1 MNTDLIQRIEEH
13 FGVKIDE
20 PIAFDGKTFHRFD
33 VDKKGDKA
41 LWVIAFEDGNVQ
53 AGNWKTGES
62 AFFYAKTE
70 AEENIL
76 QQKSIVERTRKEL
89 ETFRL
94 SSLKKAK
101 ELYESLPPASAD
113 QEYLVRKRIKAVD
126 GVRQE
131 GKSLV
136 IPGFDPKGDLQ
147 TIQHI
152 LPNGEKRFF
161 IGCTTAGAYFVIG
174 EVSNQMYLVE
184 GYATGYSVYEATGA
198 GVVVA
203 FNAGNLESASKAFLS
218 THPDVS
224 LIVVADNDF
233 PRNGEKKGVGE
244 LKAEKTGL
252 PYVLIPKQGMD
263 ANDYLLAGNDL
274 KMLLQSSAVSVK
286 NPLGLVF
293 DYDLSKDLTELG
305 WLIDG
310 WIPRNSIIMIYGSPG
325 CSKSTLS
332 VDLAMSYACKLEEWN
347 KHSIDHQGGVVV
359 YLSGEGYPGLIKRKM
374 VWEQVH
380 DVSSIG
386 SIAFSKRVSKIN
398 TPEGYEE
405 TAKALKALDKPIDLI
420 LIDTFRRAFEGDEN
434 DSGATESFFS
444 ALQRLSDEFK
454 GASIIIIHHAGKNP
468 KGGPRGSSNHAASVD
483 VLISVERD
491 RTKNLIKV
499 TQEKQKDAE
508 ELEPEYFKMESATL
522 IDIRDSK
529 GRELSAPYIS
539 GLNKNEVSDAN
550 IISPIK
556 KADAFTLFKKMWKG
570 TKRKV
575 EGEVGEYPF
584 ISIAEFLDY
593 YVSKKGISKKSASNY
608 LRAERCPFAE
618 LLKNGKM
625 KWEDEGFY
633 LTDKDLIKNLENNTT
648 ETEEEDE
655 PDTVF

>member
-101 ELYESLPPASAD
+101 ELYESLPPASAE
-113 QEYLVRKRIKAVD
+113 QEYLVRKKIKAVD

-174 EVSNQMYLVE
+174 EVSDQMYLVE
-184 GYATGYSVYEATGA
+184 GYATGYSVYEATGS

-218 THPDVS
+218 SHPDVS
-224 LIVVADNDF
+224 LIVIADNDL
-233 PRNGEKKGVGE
+233 PREGEKKGIGE
-244 LKAEKTGL
+244 IKAEKTGL
-252 PYVLIPKQGMD
+252 PYILIPIQGMD
-263 ANDYLLAGNDL
+263 ANDYLVAGNDL
-274 KMLLQSSAVSVK
+274 KQLLQSSEVSVS
-286 NPLGLVF
+286 NPLGMVF
-293 DYDLSKDLTELG
+293 DFDMAKDLTDLG
-305 WLIDG
+305 WLIEG
-310 WIPRNSIIMIYGSPG
+310 WIPRKSIVMIYGSPG
-325 CSKSTLS
+325 CAKSTLS

-359 YLSGEGYPGLIKRKM
+359 YLSGEGYPGLIKRKL

-380 DVSSIG
+380 KVKSVG
-386 SIAFSKRVSKIN
+386 SIAFSKRVPKIN
-398 TPEGYEE
+398 TSEGYDD
-405 TAKALKALDKPIDLI
+405 TVKALKALNKPIDLI

-444 ALQRLSDEFK
+444 ALQRLLDEFD
-454 GASIIIIHHAGKNP
+454 GASIIVVHHAGKNP

-483 VLISVERD
+483 VLASVERD

-499 TQEKQKDAE
+499 TQDKQKDAE
-508 ELEPEYFKMESATL
+508 ELFPEYFTMESAILTEMH
-522 IDIRDSK
+522 DSK
-529 GRELSAPYIS
+529 GRDLSAPYIAPIK
-539 GLNKNEVSDAN
+539 NKDAEGEN
-550 IISPIK
+550 QLSLFK
-556 KADAFTLFKKMWKG
+556 KADGFTLFKKMWKG
-570 TKRKV
+570 TKRKLDG
-575 EGEVGEYPF
+575 EMGEVPF
-584 ISIAEFLDY
+584 VSVADFLDF
-593 YVSKKGISKKSASNY
+593 YVLTKGIAKKSASNY

-618 LLKNGKM
+618 LLKFGKM
-625 KWEDEGFY
+625 KWEEEGFY
-633 LTDKDLIKNLENNTT
+633 LTDAVLIKTIENKKT
-648 ETEEEDE
+648 ETDEEEE

>member
-1 MNTDLIQRIEEH
+1 MNNDLIKDVEEY
-13 FGVKIDE
+13 FGVTIDK
-20 PIAFDGKTFHRFD
+20 PIDFDGKTFHRFD
-33 VDKKGDKA
+33 IDKKGDGA
-41 LWVIAFEDGNVQ
+41 LWMIAFTDGNIQ
-53 AGNWKTGES
+53 AGNWKTGEVV
-62 AFFYAKTE
+62 FFSNKKKEESNALSRE
-70 AEENIL
+70 AVI
-76 QQKSIVERTRKEL
+76 ERTRAEVEKIQL
-89 ETFRL
+89 ASRN
-94 SSLKKAK
+94 KAK
-101 ELYESLPPASAD
+101 ELYDTLPPASAD
-113 QEYLVRKRIKAVD
+113 QEYLVRKRIKAVE
-126 GVRQE
+126 GIRQE

-136 IPGFDPKGDLQ
+136 IPGLDSKGQLQ

-161 IGCTTAGAYFVIG
+161 IGCTTTGAYFVIG
-174 EVSNQMYLVE
+174 KISKQMYLVE
-184 GYATGYSVYEATGA
+184 GYATGYSVYEATGS

-203 FNAGNLESASKAFLS
+203 FNAGNLEPASKAFLS
-218 THPDVS
+218 SHPDVS
-224 LIVVADNDF
+224 LIVVADNDI
-233 PRNGEKKGVGE
+233 PREGEKKGVGE

-252 PYVLIPKQGMD
+252 PYILIPKQGMD

-274 KMLLQSSAVSVK
+274 KMLLQSSAISVR

-310 WIPRNSIIMIYGSPG
+310 WIPRNSIVMIYGSPG
-325 CSKSTLS
+325 CAKSTLS

-550 IISPIK
+550 IISPFK
-556 KADAFTLFKKMWKG
+556 RADAFSLFRKMWKG
-570 TKRKV
+570 SKRKID
-575 EGEVGEYPF
+575 GLAGEYPF
-584 ISIAEFLDY
+584 ISVADYLDY
-593 YVSKKGISKKSASNY
+593 YVSEKGLLKKSASNY

-618 LLKNGKM
+618 LLKAGKM
-625 KWEDEGFY
+625 KWEEEGFY
-633 LTDKDLIKNLENNTT
+633 LTDVDLIKNLENKNT
-648 ETEEEDE
+648 ENEEEVE
-655 PDTVF
+655 PDIPF

>member
-101 ELYESLPPASAD
+101 ELYESLPPASAE
-113 QEYLVRKRIKAVD
+113 QEYLVRKKIKAVD

-174 EVSNQMYLVE
+174 EVSDQMYLVE
-184 GYATGYSVYEATGA
+184 GYATGYSVYEATGS

-218 THPDVS
+218 SHPDVS
-224 LIVVADNDF
+224 LIVIADNDL
-233 PRNGEKKGVGE
+233 PREGEKKGIGE
-244 LKAEKTGL
+244 IKAEKTGL
-252 PYVLIPKQGMD
+252 PYILIPMQGMD
-263 ANDYLLAGNDL
+263 ANDYLVAGNDL
-274 KMLLQSSAVSVK
+274 KQLLQSSEVSVS
-286 NPLGLVF
+286 NPLGMVF
-293 DYDLSKDLTELG
+293 DFDMAKDLTDLG
-305 WLIDG
+305 WLIEG
-310 WIPRNSIIMIYGSPG
+310 WIPRKSIVMIYGSPG
-325 CSKSTLS
+325 CAKSTLS

-359 YLSGEGYPGLIKRKM
+359 YLSGEGYPGLIKRKL

-380 DVSSIG
+380 KVKSVG
-386 SIAFSKRVSKIN
+386 SIAFSKRVPKIN
-398 TPEGYEE
+398 TSEGYDD
-405 TAKALKALDKPIDLI
+405 TVKALKALNKPIDLI

-444 ALQRLSDEFK
+444 ALQRLLDEFD
-454 GASIIIIHHAGKNP
+454 GASIIVVHHAGKNP

-483 VLISVERD
+483 VLASVERD

-499 TQEKQKDAE
+499 TQDKQKDAE
-508 ELEPEYFKMESATL
+508 ELFPEYFTMESAILTEMH
-522 IDIRDSK
+522 DSK
-529 GRELSAPYIS
+529 GRDLSAPYIAPIK
-539 GLNKNEVSDAN
+539 NKKAEGENQLSLF
-550 IISPIK
+550 K
-556 KADAFTLFKKMWKG
+556 KADGFTLFKKMWKG
-570 TKRKV
+570 TKRKLDG
-575 EGEVGEYPF
+575 EIGEVPF
-584 ISIAEFLDY
+584 VSVADFLDY
-593 YVSKKGISKKSASNY
+593 YVLSKGITKKSAGNY
-608 LRAERCPFAE
+608 LRSERCPFAE
-618 LLKNGKM
+618 LLKFGKM
-625 KWEDEGFY
+625 KWEEEGFY
-633 LTDKDLIKNLENNTT
+633 LTDSVLIKTIENKKT
-648 ETEEEDE
+648 ETEEEEE

>member
-101 ELYESLPPASAD
+101 ELYESLPPASAE
-113 QEYLVRKRIKAVD
+113 QEYLVRKKIKAVD

-184 GYATGYSVYEATGA
+184 GYATGYSVYEATGS

-218 THPDVS
+218 SHPDVS
-224 LIVVADNDF
+224 LIVIADNDL
-233 PRNGEKKGVGE
+233 PREGEKKGIGE
-244 LKAEKTGL
+244 IKAEKTGL
-252 PYVLIPKQGMD
+252 PYILIPMQGMD
-263 ANDYLLAGNDL
+263 ANDYLVAGNDL
-274 KMLLQSSAVSVK
+274 KQLLQSSEVSVS
-286 NPLGLVF
+286 NPLGMVF
-293 DYDLSKDLTELG
+293 DFDMAKDLTDLG
-305 WLIDG
+305 WLIEG
-310 WIPRNSIIMIYGSPG
+310 WIPRKSIVMIYGSPG
-325 CSKSTLS
+325 CAKSTLS

-359 YLSGEGYPGLIKRKM
+359 YLSGEGYPGLIKRKL

-380 DVSSIG
+380 KVKSVG
-386 SIAFSKRVSKIN
+386 SIAFSKRVPKIN
-398 TPEGYEE
+398 TSEGYDD
-405 TAKALKALDKPIDLI
+405 TVKALKALNKPIDLI

-444 ALQRLSDEFK
+444 ALQRLLDEFD
-454 GASIIIIHHAGKNP
+454 GASIIVVHHAGKNP

-483 VLISVERD
+483 VLASVERD

-499 TQEKQKDAE
+499 TQDKQKDAE
-508 ELEPEYFKMESATL
+508 ELFPEYFTMESAILTEMH
-522 IDIRDSK
+522 DSK
-529 GRELSAPYIS
+529 GRDLSAPYIAPIK
-539 GLNKNEVSDAN
+539 NKEAEGENQLSLF
-550 IISPIK
+550 K
-556 KADAFTLFKKMWKG
+556 KADGFTLFKKMWKG
-570 TKRKV
+570 TKRKLDG
-575 EGEVGEYPF
+575 EIGEVPF
-584 ISIAEFLDY
+584 VSVADFLDY
-593 YVSKKGISKKSASNY
+593 YVLSKGITKKSAGNY
-608 LRAERCPFAE
+608 LRSERCPFAE
-618 LLKNGKM
+618 LLKFGKM
-625 KWEDEGFY
+625 KWEEEGFY
-633 LTDKDLIKNLENNTT
+633 LTDSVLIKTIENKKT
-648 ETEEEDE
+648 ETEEEEE

>member
-1 MNTDLIQRIEEH
+1 MNTDLIKRIEEH

-20 PIAFDGKTFHRFD
+20 PIVFDGKTFHRFD
-33 VDKKGDKA
+33 LDKKGDKA
-41 LWVIAFEDGNVQ
+41 LWLIAFEDGNVQ
-53 AGNWKTGES
+53 VGNWKTGES

-94 SSLKKAK
+94 ASLKKAK
-101 ELYESLPPASAD
+101 ELYASLPPASAE
-113 QEYLVRKRIKAVD
+113 QEYLVRKKIKAVD

-174 EVSNQMYLVE
+174 EVSKQMYLVE
-184 GYATGYSVYEATGA
+184 GYATGYSVYEATGS

-218 THPDVS
+218 SHPDVS
-224 LIVVADNDF
+224 LIVIADNDV
-233 PRNGEKKGVGE
+233 PREGEKKGIGE
-244 LKAEKTGL
+244 IKAEKTGL
-252 PYVLIPKQGMD
+252 PYILIPVQGMD
-263 ANDYLLAGNDL
+263 ANDYLVAGNDL
-274 KMLLQSSAVSVK
+274 KQLLQSSEVSVS
-286 NPLGLVF
+286 NPLGMVF
-293 DYDLSKDLTELG
+293 DFDMAKDLTDLG
-305 WLIDG
+305 WLIEG
-310 WIPRNSIIMIYGSPG
+310 WIPRKSIVMIYGSPG
-325 CSKSTLS
+325 CAKSTLS

-359 YLSGEGYPGLIKRKM
+359 YLSGEGYPGLIKRKL

-380 DVSSIG
+380 KVKSVG
-386 SIAFSKRVSKIN
+386 SIAFSKRVPKIN
-398 TPEGYEE
+398 TSEGYDD
-405 TAKALKALDKPIDLI
+405 TVKALKALNKPIDLI

-444 ALQRLSDEFK
+444 ALQRLLDEFD
-454 GASIIIIHHAGKNP
+454 GASIIVVHHAGKNP

-483 VLISVERD
+483 VLASVERD

-499 TQEKQKDAE
+499 TQDKQKDAE
-508 ELEPEYFKMESATL
+508 ELFPEYFTMESAILTEMH
-522 IDIRDSK
+522 DSK
-529 GRELSAPYIS
+529 GRDLSAPYIAPIK
-539 GLNKNEVSDAN
+539 NKYAEGENQLSLF
-550 IISPIK
+550 K
-556 KADAFTLFKKMWKG
+556 KADGFKLFKKMWKG
-570 TKRKV
+570 TKRKLDG
-575 EGEVGEYPF
+575 EIGEVPF
-584 ISIAEFLDY
+584 VSLADFLDY
-593 YVSKKGISKKSASNY
+593 YVLSKGITKKSAGNY

-618 LLKNGKM
+618 LLKFGKM
-625 KWEDEGFY
+625 KWEEEGFY
-633 LTDKDLIKNLENNTT
+633 LTDSVLIKTIENKKT
-648 ETEEEDE
+648 ETEEEEE

>member
-1 MNTDLIQRIEEH
+1 MHTDLIKRIEEH

-101 ELYESLPPASAD
+101 ELYDTLPPASAE
-113 QEYLVRKRIKAVD
+113 QEYLVRKKIKAVD

-161 IGCTTAGAYFVIG
+161 IGCTTLGAYFVIG

-184 GYATGYSVYEATGA
+184 GYATGYSVYEATGS

-252 PYVLIPKQGMD
+252 PYILIPIQGMD
-263 ANDYLLAGNDL
+263 ANDYLVAGNDL
-274 KMLLQSSAVSVK
+274 KQLLQSSEVSVS
-286 NPLGLVF
+286 NPLGMVF
-293 DYDLSKDLTELG
+293 DYDMAKDLSDLG
-305 WLIDG
+305 WLIED
-310 WIPRNSIIMIYGSPG
+310 WIPRKSIAMVYGSPG
-325 CSKSTLS
+325 CAKSTLS
-332 VDLAMSYACKLEEWN
+332 VDVAMSYACKKTEWN
-347 KHSIDHQGGVVV
+347 GHPIDHQGGVVV
-359 YLSGEGYPGLIKRKM
+359 YLSGEGYPGLIKRKL
-374 VWEQVH
+374 VWEQEHNVKS
-380 DVSSIG
+380 VG
-386 SIAFSKRVSKIN
+386 SIAFSKRVPKIN
-398 TPEGYEE
+398 TPEGYDE
-405 TAKALKALDKPIDLI
+405 TVKALKSLDRPIDLI

-444 ALQRLSDEFK
+444 ALQRLLDEFD
-454 GASIIIIHHAGKNP
+454 GASIIVVHHAGKNP

-483 VLISVERD
+483 VLVSVERD
-491 RTKNLIKV
+491 RNKNLIKV

-508 ELEPEYFKMESATL
+508 EIFPEYFTMESAIL
-522 IDIRDSK
+522 KEMHDSK
-529 GRELSAPYIS
+529 GRDLSAPYIAPIK
-539 GLNKNEVSDAN
+539 NKEAAGENQLSLF
-550 IISPIK
+550 K
-556 KADAFTLFKKMWKG
+556 KADGFKLFKKMWKG
-570 TKRKV
+570 TKRKLDG
-575 EGEVGEYPF
+575 EIGEVPF
-584 ISIAEFLDY
+584 VSVADFLDF
-593 YVSKKGISKKSASNY
+593 YVLTKGIAKKSASNY

-633 LTDKDLIKNLENNTT
+633 LTDKDLIKNLENKTT
-648 ETEEEDE
+648 ETEEEEE
-655 PDTVF
+655 PDPVF

>member
-101 ELYESLPPASAD
+101 ELYESLPPASAE
-113 QEYLVRKRIKAVD
+113 QEYLVRKKIKAVD

-136 IPGFDPKGDLQ
+136 IPGFVPKGDLQ

-161 IGCTTAGAYFVIG
+161 IGCTTLGAYFVIG

-184 GYATGYSVYEATGA
+184 GYATGYSVYEATGS

-252 PYVLIPKQGMD
+252 PYILIPIQGMD
-263 ANDYLLAGNDL
+263 ANDYQVAGNDL
-274 KMLLQSSAVSVK
+274 KMLLQSSEVSVS
-286 NPLGLVF
+286 NPLGMVF
-293 DYDLSKDLTELG
+293 DYDMAKDLSDLG
-305 WLIDG
+305 WLIED
-310 WIPRNSIIMIYGSPG
+310 WIPRKSIAMVYGSPG
-325 CSKSTLS
+325 CAKSTLS
-332 VDLAMSYACKLEEWN
+332 VDVAMSYACKKTEWN
-347 KHSIDHQGGVVV
+347 GHAIDHQGGIVV
-359 YLSGEGYPGLIKRKM
+359 YLSGEGYPGLIKRKL

-380 DVSSIG
+380 NVKSVG
-386 SIAFSKRVSKIN
+386 SIAFSKRVPKIN
-398 TPEGYEE
+398 TPEGYDE
-405 TAKALKALDKPIDLI
+405 TVKALKALDRPIDLI

-444 ALQRLSDEFK
+444 ALQRLLDEFD
-454 GASIIIIHHAGKNP
+454 GASIIVVHHAGKNP

-483 VLISVERD
+483 VLVSVERD

-499 TQEKQKDAE
+499 IQEKQKDAE
-508 ELEPEYFKMESATL
+508 EIFPENFTMESAIL
-522 IDIRDSK
+522 KEMHDSK
-529 GRELSAPYIS
+529 GRDLSAPYIAPIK
-539 GLNKNEVSDAN
+539 NKEAEGENQLSLF
-550 IISPIK
+550 K
-556 KADAFTLFKKMWKG
+556 KADGFTLFKKMWKG
-570 TKRKV
+570 TKRKLDG
-575 EGEVGEYPF
+575 EIGEVPF
-584 ISIAEFLDY
+584 VSVADFLDF
-593 YVSKKGISKKSASNY
+593 YVSTKGIAKKSASNY
-608 LRAERCPFAE
+608 LRAERCPFSE

-633 LTDKDLIKNLENNTT
+633 LTDKDLIKNLENKTT
-648 ETEEEDE
+648 ETGEEEE
-655 PDTVF
+655 SDTVF